1 MHSRVTDNVTDKVIY
16 RGNIETRISGFPVG
30 IRGLPLRIHGMFAW
44 IPVFALFLMVSGC
57 AGRPLPSTPSGQ
69 PDSSRPL
76 PSTPSG
82 RPAPPAPPA
91 PSEPSRVFQPGQLPV
106 IRIGLL
112 VNRDSASL
120 TGTGGF
126 KVVDR
131 SSGEVIGTSSSGQT
145 WKMQAKG
152 AWIDVSAPDGGAQ
165 GLYTGPIQVSP
176 TAREGRIKVTD
187 RAYRGS
193 MEVVSNKNGKLT
205 VVNIID
211 LENYL
216 RGVIPPEIGKLKESG
231 IEALKAQAVAA
242 RTYTVSNLGRRKDL
256 GFDLYGT
263 VADQVYHGYAAEWS
277 VADRAIA
284 ETRGM
289 IATYGGKPIAAYYSS
304 TCAGETESI
313 EDAWGGGAVP
323 YLRGVRDQD
332 RGSGDFCRHSPVYT
346 WRVEWKKNT
355 LENIL
360 ATRLPGL
367 DPRKTG
373 EFSLRD
379 ISIKQRSPSGRVRLL
394 EIKSNHGTTTLR
406 GDKIRSALR
415 RPVRGQPLLRS
426 TKFNLVFRQNTIVAE
441 GGGYGH
447 GIGMCQ
453 MGAIGMAGQG
463 YKYDRILKHYYRG
476 IDLKRVY

>member
-1 MHSRVTDNVTDKVIY
+1 MLMQSRVTDKVID
-16 RGNIETRISGFPVG
+16 RGNTQTRISGFPVG
-30 IRGLPLRIHGMFAW
+30 IRGLPLRIHGWFAW
-44 IPVFALFLMVSGC
+44 LPVFALFLMVSGC

-82 RPAPPAPPA
+82 RAAPSV

-131 SSGEVIGTSSSGQT
+131 SSGEVIGTSSSGQM

-152 AWIDVSAPDGGAQ
+152 AWIDVSAPGGGAQ

-187 RAYRGS
+187 RTYRGS

-205 VVNIID
+205 VVNILD

-216 RGVIPPEIGKLKESG
+216 RGVVPPEIGKLKESG
-231 IEALKAQAVAA
+231 IEALKAQAIAA

-263 VADQVYHGYAAEWS
+263 VADQVYHGHAAEWS

-289 IATYGGKPIAAYYSS
+289 IATYGGKPIAGLYLARGMEKEYLGEHPGDEAARPGPSQDGRVFSS
-304 TCAGETESI
+304 RHQHKTTIPERARSV
-313 EDAWGGGAVP
+313 A
-323 YLRGVRDQD
+323 RDQIESRHD
-332 RGSGDFCRHSPVYT
+332 DAARRQDTFRFAPACPGTAAATQHEVQPGVQAEHHRGGRRRIRPWHRNVPDGRHRHGRT
-346 WRVEWKKNT
+346 RVQVRQDPEA
-355 LENIL
+355 LLSRHRSE
-360 ATRLPGL
+360 TRVL
-367 DPRKTG
+367 
-373 EFSLRD
+373 
-379 ISIKQRSPSGRVRLL
+379 
-394 EIKSNHGTTTLR
+394 
-406 GDKIRSALR
+406 
-415 RPVRGQPLLRS
+415 
-426 TKFNLVFRQNTIVAE
+426 
-441 GGGYGH
+441 
-447 GIGMCQ
+447 
-453 MGAIGMAGQG
+453 
-463 YKYDRILKHYYRG
+463 
-476 IDLKRVY
+476 IDLKRMY